1 VSNQVGRGP
10 ESRKLSRWALVL
22 SVALVVASLL
32 GESTLAKAQP
42 ASATNAGDAPAA
54 AENAPVPSAP
64 PAALAESLRGMARAD
79 YAAARILYEDG
90 DYAGAFTKLE
100 AAYLASRDPRLLWN
114 MAACEKELRH
124 YASVITL
131 LERYLREGENIVAA
145 EERAAT
151 AELLETVRA
160 FVNELSLAARPEGAK
175 VFIDDIEVATA
186 PIASPLRVDMGKHK
200 LRVALSGFV
209 THEAVLDLPGG
220 KAMSLEVELAAERH
234 EGTLRIVSD
243 PNAVISVDGK
253 VVGTASWVGP
263 LATGSHIVH
272 VTAAGKQPHKTE
284 VVIADDATSSLHVNL
299 LAEPSPLVAA
309 SQGNSVWWWVIGGVA
324 LAGAGVST
332 YLLLRPGEQP
342 EQPELGTWGGFEL

>member
-1 VSNQVGRGP
+1 MVG
-10 ESRKLSRWALVL
+10 ALVL
-22 SVALVVASLL
+22 TTLL
-32 GESTLAKAQP
+32 GESRLARAQP
-42 ASATNAGDAPAA
+42 APGTNPDTAPGG
-54 AENAPVPSAP
+54 AENASAP
-64 PAALAESLRGMARAD
+64 STPLPPLAESLRGMARAD

-100 AAYLASRDPRLLWN
+100 AAYLASRDARLLWN

-124 YASVITL
+124 YASVIAL
-131 LERYLREGENIVAA
+131 LERYLREGENVVTA

-151 AELLETVRA
+151 AELLDTVRA
-160 FVNELSLAARPEGAK
+160 FVNELSLTVRPEGAR
-175 VFIDDIEVATA
+175 VFIDDVEVATA
-186 PIASPLRVDMGKHK
+186 PIASALRVDMGKHK

-209 THEAVLDLPGG
+209 THEAALDLPGG

-243 PNAVISVDGK
+243 PSAVISVDGK

-263 LATGSHIVH
+263 LGTGSHVVH
-272 VTAAGKQPHKTE
+272 VTAPGKQPHKTE
-284 VVIADDATSSLHVNL
+284 VVIADDASSSLHVNL

-309 SQGNSVWWWVIGGVA
+309 SQQSSVWWWVIGGVA

-332 YLLLRPGEQP
+332 YLLLRPGDEP
-342 EQPELGTWGGFEL
+342 AQPELGTWGGFEL